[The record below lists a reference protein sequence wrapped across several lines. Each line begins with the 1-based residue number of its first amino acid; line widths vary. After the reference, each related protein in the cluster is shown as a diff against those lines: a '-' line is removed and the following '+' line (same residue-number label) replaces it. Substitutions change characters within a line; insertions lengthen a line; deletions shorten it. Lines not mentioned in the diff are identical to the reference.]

1 MILTQAERDWFTSYL
16 AEGMHTAF
24 RKGSDSRR
32 AQMIHDLIDAL
43 PEDEWGN
50 IVTFVA
56 EAMLDGIETRW
67 RKRSPP
73 EPEVEMHGDG

>member
-32 AQMIHDLIDAL
+32 AQMIHGLIDAL
-43 PEDEWGN
+43 PENEWDG
-50 IVTFVA
+50 IVTFLA

-67 RKRSPP
+67 RIPP
-73 EPEVEMHGDG
+73 EPEVERIGD